1 MASPRGRGR
10 PYGVMLLLAF
20 AAAAVGVM
28 AVQKLRER
36 RVYTILINEKH
47 REVMALNMRYQREKD
62 LSSEL
67 KVKIE
72 DLKAKIVSLRKQ
84 KFELKSKL
92 VEMQSLTTSLQE
104 KHRALGAEVEEKQKQ
119 IENLSRRKGLSRK
132 MYMQLIA
139 LREILKHK
147 EDEIHELKHQNAN
160 MPSEHSAGSNE
171 TASFRSNVTAI
182 RSVLDRENG
191 TDRVQGSASR
201 GQRDEHTQN
210 PQDGERPRQ
219 GDQSKG
225 ISRDS
230 VSSTKGQPA
239 NVEAVNKE
247 QGNETIQ
254 DVNADKQTEHAR
266 RGAVKREVNVNAGD
280 MLSLHETSQAAHF
293 IQMPVD
299 ISNDTV
305 DPRAKVQD
313 GDVKALEKRQ
323 TENAETSQVETNENT
338 RSGRETV
345 TLLAGT
351 GQPRQPNISQD
362 TAGERQAE
370 HKREHIDR
378 PAEALPD
385 ANIISELQNSIKT
398 IKVNQSDVQAAD
410 DPENIKDSN
419 AQQHQQKDKS
429 VDSKGLENGGA
440 AHAFRQPEHVDDSNG
455 EVQKSNPE
463 TEVTNDAE
471 EDDDGD
477 AFDEAL
483 DDIPEDERRDTEP
496 ENYQDDKGVDEVSE
510 M

>member
-10 PYGVMLLLAF
+10 PYGVMMLLAF
-20 AAAAVGVM
+20 ATAAVGVM

-72 DLKAKIVSLRKQ
+72 DLKAKIESLRNQ

-104 KHRALGAEVEEKQKQ
+104 KQRALGAEVEEKQKQ
-119 IENLSRRKGLSRK
+119 IESLSRRKGLSRK

-139 LREILKHK
+139 LRETLKHK

-160 MPSEHSAGSNE
+160 SPGSNE

-191 TDRVQGSASR
+191 TDREQESASR
-201 GQRDEHTQN
+201 GQRDEHRQN
-210 PQDGERPRQ
+210 PEDEEGPRQ

-225 ISRDS
+225 IRGDNF
-230 VSSTKGQPA
+230 SSTKGQPA
-239 NVEAVNKE
+239 NVEEE
-247 QGNETIQ
+247 QGNETVQ
-254 DVNADKQTEHAR
+254 DINAGKQTEHAR
-266 RGAVKREVNVNAGD
+266 RGAVKREVNVDAGD
-280 MLSLHETSQAAHF
+280 MLSLHETSQAAHV

-305 DPRAKVQD
+305 DRRAKVED
-313 GDVKALEKRQ
+313 GDVKELEKRQ

-345 TLLAGT
+345 TLLTGT
-351 GQPRQPNISQD
+351 GQPRQPNISLD
-362 TAGERQAE
+362 TAGERRAE
-370 HKREHIDR
+370 HKREDMDR

-398 IKVNQSDVQAAD
+398 IKVNQSDIQAAD
-410 DPENIKDSN
+410 DPENMKYSN

-471 EDDDGD
+471 GDDDGD